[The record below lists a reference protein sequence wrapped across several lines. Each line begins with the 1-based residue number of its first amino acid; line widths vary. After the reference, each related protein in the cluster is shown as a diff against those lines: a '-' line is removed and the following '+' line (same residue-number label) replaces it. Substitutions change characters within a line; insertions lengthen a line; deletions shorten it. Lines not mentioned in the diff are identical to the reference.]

1 MIKLSEQNK
10 KDLPALAASRNFYRK
25 RKQDSRLEVAEGLV
39 VALNLKCE
47 GLALC
52 EWLDA
57 HKAAQVAEPAAE
69 KVSKKLPVNTLTGST
84 TAKAELMPVIETDQA
99 VIVTSA
105 QNNTA
110 ASPVFKQL
118 QALAEHL
125 NAKIVVLPV
134 YYNKARYDRSEESEC
149 ENFDPVFTPYLIED
163 DHWLYSRGGVKL
175 AAEAAVLPTAKL
187 PINAATEL
195 NSGELFTIIGSPKQ
209 QYKQIVGLNKDR
221 LCSAQ
226 TTGSSTVYNYVRGRA
241 GSEAEKDHVFGG
253 MLYTIDDSGA
263 INVTNIRQAVD
274 GSLILYVQE
283 TQQYIHVD
291 ELSLVSSCYSQNLDR
306 LSDLMQPPAIKL
318 GDLHCEMYDPTQ
330 WGKALAL
337 VENLKPKFVA
347 IDDILHFGVKSHHSR
362 NNAGHLYATRHDTV
376 QGDLQQVIQQVNEL
390 AAITDSVYITE
401 SNHNDALTNWIT
413 DLSVTAKIDHDVNN
427 SKLYHLIKWLVMD
440 SIDAGEKEKNA
451 LQIALEHADLT
462 QLDEMR
468 SNIVFGRM
476 DRPQIG
482 YVYDFSQHGHK
493 GQNGSQGSPNQ
504 FRKWNLPL
512 VTGHTH
518 SPCIIGKVFT
528 TGVTGRLNQGYNR
541 GGASGWQHGHVVE
554 HSNGECQLLIS
565 NPQVNI

>member
-25 RKQDSRLEVAEGLV
+25 RKHDSRLEVAEGLV
-39 VALNLKCE
+39 TALNLKCE
-47 GLALC
+47 ALALC
-52 EWLDA
+52 EWLDV

-84 TAKAELMPVIETDQA
+84 TAKAEIMPVIDTDQA

-118 QALAEHL
+118 QALADHL

-134 YYNKARYDRSEESEC
+134 YYNKARYDRSEESES
-149 ENFDPVFTPYLIED
+149 ESFDPVFTPYLIED
-163 DHWLYSRGGVKL
+163 DQWLYSRGGVKL

-195 NSGELFTIIGSPKQ
+195 NSGELYTIIGSPKQ

-241 GSEAEKDHVFGG
+241 GSEAEKDHVFGA

-283 TQQYIHVD
+283 INEQILVD
-291 ELSLVSSCYSQNLDR
+291 ADCKIGTP
-306 LSDLMQPPAIKL
+306 DLQPAIKL

-330 WGKALAL
+330 WGRALAL
-337 VENLKPKFVA
+337 VENLNPIFVA

-390 AAITDSVYITE
+390 AAITESVYITE

-440 SIDAGEKEKNA
+440 SIDEGEKDKNA

-476 DRPQIG
+476 DRPQVG

-554 HSNGECQLLIS
+554 HCNGECQLIIS